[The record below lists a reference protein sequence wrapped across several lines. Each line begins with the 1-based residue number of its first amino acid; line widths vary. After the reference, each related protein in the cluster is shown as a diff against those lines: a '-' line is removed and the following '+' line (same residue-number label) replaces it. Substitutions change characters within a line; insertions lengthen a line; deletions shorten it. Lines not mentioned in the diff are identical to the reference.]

1 MKKLAVLIVAVVV
14 TSFLSLSSLAS
25 ANGNPNCTG
34 NQNCSPTDN
43 SVNNTANGGSATAT
57 ANGGT
62 GGAGGSATGGNA
74 VVGNTSANS
83 TIGNIT
89 SDASSSTG
97 GVNQS
102 QNIEGDD
109 VQVYGHSSAPAA
121 EGTSSVS
128 LGTLVGGIS
137 VAHTEAYVKIRG
149 HIAELV
155 VLHNAGLVSD
165 DGVLTDEE
173 WTNDYRK
180 SIKRLSH
187 VSRRGERTL
196 MNLFGIIR

>member
-1 MKKLAVLIVAVVV
+1 MKKLAALIVAVAV
-14 TSFLSLSSLAS
+14 TVSLGLSSLAS
-25 ANGNPNCTG
+25 ANGQPNCTG

-43 SVNNTANGGSATAT
+43 SVNNTANGGSATA
-57 ANGGT
+57 NGGA

-74 VVGNTSANS
+74 VVGDTSANS
-83 TIGNIT
+83 TVGNVT
-89 SDASSSTG
+89 SGASSSTG

-155 VLHNAGLVSD
+155 VLHNAGLVGD
-165 DGVLTDEE
+165 DGVLTEAE
-173 WTNDYRK
+173 WTDDYRK
-180 SIKRLSH
+180 SIKRLSR